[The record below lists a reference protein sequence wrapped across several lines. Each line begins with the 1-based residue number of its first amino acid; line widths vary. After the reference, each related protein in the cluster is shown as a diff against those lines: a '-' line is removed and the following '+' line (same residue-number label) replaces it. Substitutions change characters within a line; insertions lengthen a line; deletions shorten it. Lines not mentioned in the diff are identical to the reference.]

1 MKEMTDLDL
10 FRATGEA
17 LLGPLWQSE
26 LARQLNVSL
35 RTMQRWAA
43 GEFAIPP
50 GVWVDLLKLL
60 ADRQD
65 ELAKLRPL
73 LQKQVAS
80 TSD

>member
-1 MKEMTDLDL
+1 MNDLEL
-10 FRATGEA
+10 FCATGEA

-26 LARQLNVSL
+26 LARQLSVSV

-60 ADRQD
+60 ADRQN
-65 ELAKLRPL
+65 ELARLRPL
-73 LQKQVAS
+73 LQKQVTS

>member
-1 MKEMTDLDL
+1 MNDLDL

-17 LLGPLWQSE
+17 LLGPRWQSE
-26 LARQLNVSL
+26 RARQLNNVSL

-60 ADRQD
+60 ANRQN

>member
-1 MKEMTDLDL
+1 MTDLEL

-26 LARQLNVSL
+26 LARQLNNVSL

-60 ADRQD
+60 ANRQN

>member
-1 MKEMTDLDL
+1 
-10 FRATGEA
+10 
-17 LLGPLWQSE
+17 
-26 LARQLNVSL
+26 
-35 RTMQRWAA
+35 MQRWAA

-60 ADRQD
+60 ADRQN

-73 LQKQVAS
+73 LQKQVTS

>member
-1 MKEMTDLDL
+1 MSDLDL

-50 GVWVDLLKLL
+50 GVWADLANMLAERQVEIAELEPLLKE
-60 ADRQD
+60 R
-65 ELAKLRPL
+65 
-73 LQKQVAS
+73 AS
-80 TSD
+80 TSQ